1 MNAFIEYLIFSQA
14 RLLESFY
21 LYQLKKTTIKYML
34 TTTTSVLFRKPCV
47 YVKVT
52 HPSHV
57 SKENH
62 RAWVDLRYAVI

>member
-1 MNAFIEYLIFSQA
+1 
-14 RLLESFY
+14 
-21 LYQLKKTTIKYML
+21 ML

-62 RAWVDLRYAVI
+62 GSTCDMQLSNTQSLRACAHIMSDNDSKNISTKMSYCM

>member
-1 MNAFIEYLIFSQA
+1 
-14 RLLESFY
+14 
-21 LYQLKKTTIKYML
+21 ML

-62 RAWVDLRYAVI
+62 RAWVDLRYAVSFRACAHIMSDNDSKNISTKMSYCM